1 MNDHLIT
8 RQVEDYIA
16 YKKGLGYQIKVESG
30 ELRRFA
36 AYTRSIGY
44 EGSLTV
50 DLAFQWAM
58 LKPEYSRW
66 YMARRMETART
77 FAKYIC
83 VFDPDAQMLP
93 KGMFGKCHGRTTPYI
108 FSNEEICTLMKEAT
122 KLYSPDGLRRLTI
135 ATAIGLLW
143 VTGMRPNEICQLINS
158 DVDLINGQI
167 LIRETKFFKNRLLPL
182 DETTIAALKTYVTNR
197 DQLRKY
203 FSDEHFLI
211 MTGGKQLK
219 LRNLEYAMQLIRT
232 VLLSETQNWVHRP
245 PRLYDIRHS
254 FACHTLLKWL
264 KNGIDVNAKILY
276 LSTYLG
282 HVKVADTYWYL
293 TGTSELMNFAS
304 YSFEGFFY
312 GNDGKHDEK

>member
-36 AYTRSIGY
+36 AYTQSIGY

-66 YMARRMETART
+66 YMARRMETVRT

-122 KLYSPDGLRRLTI
+122 KLYSPDGLRRITI

-143 VTGMRPNEICQLINS
+143 VTGMRPSVKSIEREGDKAVIATYCGETFVAWDSKNS
-158 DVDLINGQI
+158 
-167 LIRETKFFKNRLLPL
+167 RS
-182 DETTIAALKTYVTNR
+182 
-197 DQLRKY
+197 LRW
-203 FSDEHFLI
+203 
-211 MTGGKQLK
+211 
-219 LRNLEYAMQLIRT
+219 LRNSYYKTPCKRCGIPEWKVEKYA
-232 VLLSETQNWVHRP
+232 
-245 PRLYDIRHS
+245 
-254 FACHTLLKWL
+254 K
-264 KNGIDVNAKILY
+264 
-276 LSTYLG
+276 
-282 HVKVADTYWYL
+282 
-293 TGTSELMNFAS
+293 TGF
-304 YSFEGFFY
+304 
-312 GNDGKHDEK
+312 K

>member
-66 YMARRMETART
+66 YMARRMETVRT

-122 KLYSPDGLRRLTI
+122 KLYSPDGLRRITI

-158 DVDLINGQI
+158 DVDLVNGQI
-167 LIRETKFFKNRLLPL
+167 LIRETKFFKKRLLPL

-211 MTGGKQLK
+211 MTGGQQLK

-264 KNGIDVNAKILY
+264 KNGIDVNVKILY

-293 TGTSELMNFAS
+293 TGTPELMDFAS

>member
-66 YMARRMETART
+66 YMARRMETVRT

-158 DVDLINGQI
+158 DVDLVNGQI

-293 TGTSELMNFAS
+293 TGTPELMDFAS